1 MVILAQ
7 PFDLKQVYFQKI
19 NELIQRVEQTQ
30 SRVIDQASAIIADA
44 VERGSGLHVFDTGHM
59 LDSELIDRAGG
70 LYSFKRLSM
79 KFEIDNDV
87 RKRPEDGEKDRSL
100 EGLMRY
106 ALKSSNVQPGDVL
119 VIGSVSGK
127 TVFPV
132 DLAFEARQLG
142 VTVIALT
149 SLTYSRLL
157 KSDHS
162 TGKRLFELADLAID
176 NCAPALDAM
185 IEVPDM
191 DAPICPASGIS
202 SAVIMWAIEART
214 VQLLLE
220 RGIKPT
226 VLKSINNPGSDK
238 FNETQMLRYQET
250 GH

>member
-1 MVILAQ
+1 MAILVQ

-19 NELIQRVEQTQ
+19 NALIRQVEETQ
-30 SRVIDQASAIIADA
+30 SEAIEQASALVADA
-44 VERGSGLHVFDTGHM
+44 IAHGKGVHVFDTGHM

-70 LYSFKRLSM
+70 LYSFKRLAL
-79 KFEIDNDV
+79 KFELNNDV
-87 RKRPEDGEKDRSL
+87 RKRPQDGEKDRSL
-100 EGLMRY
+100 EGLMKY
-106 ALKSSNVQPGDVL
+106 ALKSSNVHPGDVL
-119 VIGSVSGK
+119 IIGSVSGK

-132 DLAFEARQLG
+132 DLAIEAGQLG

-157 KSDHS
+157 ESDHS
-162 TGKRLFELADLAID
+162 SGKRLFELADLAID

-185 IEVPDM
+185 IEAPGM
-191 DAPICPASGIS
+191 DAPICPASGIAS
-202 SAVIMWAIEART
+202 SVIMWAIEART

-220 RGIKPT
+220 RGIQPT

-238 FNETQMLRYQET
+238 FNDAQMRRYQET